1 MWIDIGINSTHAPLA
16 ATLPEVLTRAQA
28 AEVRGG
34 LFTGTSLA
42 SAEAAL
48 AQASAAGQGFGATVG
63 VHPHDAAG
71 APEDLDAQLRRLA
84 AHPAACAIG
93 ETGLDFNRDYSPR
106 PVQAQV
112 FETQLALAE
121 ETGLPLFL
129 HERDA
134 AERFQACF
142 APFAGKVSGVLHCFT
157 GDPAML
163 AWGLAQDLYFGVTGW
178 VCDERRG
185 EALREALLHIPED
198 RLLLETDA
206 PFLVPRTLRP
216 RPRHNEPAFLPVI
229 AETVATLRGVSLAS
243 LAARCAENTVRLFG
257 DRLRPAPEEK
267 QAPEAR

>member
-16 ATLPEVLTRAQA
+16 TAFPEVLTRAREA
-28 AEVRGG
+28 KVRAG
-34 LFTGTSLA
+34 LLTGTSLA

-48 AQASAAGQGFGATVG
+48 AQASAAGPGFGATVG

-71 APEDLDAQLRRLA
+71 APEDLAAQLRCLA

-106 PVQAQV
+106 PVQERV
-112 FETQLALAE
+112 FQTQLALAE

-134 AERFQACF
+134 ADRFQGCF
-142 APFAGKVSGVLHCFT
+142 APFEGKVSGVLHCFT

-185 EALREALLHIPED
+185 EALREALLSIPDD

-216 RPRHNEPAFLPVI
+216 RPRHNEPAFLPVV
-229 AETVATLRGVSLAS
+229 AETVATLRGLPLPS
-243 LAARCAENTVRLFG
+243 LAAQCAANTVRLFG
-257 DRLRPAPEEK
+257 DRLRPAPEET
-267 QAPEAR
+267 QAPPGA

>member
-16 ATLPEVLTRAQA
+16 TTFPQMLARARDA
-28 AEVRGG
+28 GVCAG
-34 LFTGTSLA
+34 LLTGTSLA

-71 APEDLDAQLRRLA
+71 APEDLKAQLRGLA
-84 AHPAACAIG
+84 AHPAACALG
-93 ETGLDFNRDYSPR
+93 ETGLDFNRDYAPR
-106 PVQAQV
+106 PVQERIFQ
-112 FETQLALAE
+112 TQLALAE

-134 AERFQACF
+134 AERFQRCF
-142 APFAGKVSGVLHCFT
+142 APFEGKVSGVLHCFT
-157 GDPAML
+157 GDPTML

-185 EALREALLHIPED
+185 EDLREALLRIPDD

-216 RPRHNEPAFLPVI
+216 RPRHNEPALLPVV
-229 AETVATLRGVSLAS
+229 AAAVATLRGVPLTA
-243 LAARCAENTVRLFG
+243 LAAQCAENTIRLFG
-257 DRLRPAPEEK
+257 DRLRPAPEERR
-267 QAPEAR
+267 APEAG

>member
-16 ATLPEVLTRAQA
+16 TAFPEVRARA
-28 AEVRGG
+28 RDAGVRAG
-34 LFTGTSLA
+34 LLTGTNLDGA
-42 SAEAAL
+42 AAAL

-71 APEDLDAQLRRLA
+71 APEDLANQLRRLA

-106 PVQAQV
+106 PVQERV
-112 FETQLALAE
+112 FRTQLALAE

-134 AERFQACF
+134 ADRFQSGF
-142 APFAGKVSGVLHCFT
+142 APFEGKVSGVLHCFT

-185 EALREALLHIPED
+185 EALRQAIPSIPKD

-229 AETVATLRGVSLAS
+229 AQTVAKLRGVALLS
-243 LAARCAENTVRLFG
+243 LAAQCAENTVRLFG
-257 DRLRPAPEEK
+257 ERLRPPPEER
-267 QAPEAR
+267 QGPEGR